1 LEDLSRLVINMT
13 YTNLFAK
20 LAKRCVKIIHELL
33 STVVL
38 RNVANIQLSLTLV
51 VALKRLLGHFVVV

>member
-1 LEDLSRLVINMT
+1 MEDLSRLVINMT

-20 LAKRCVKIIHELL
+20 LTKRCMKIIHELL